1 MRYSGAVGM
10 PSDGNVPTPVRGDA
24 TETGSGDEILQV
36 RRLVKVYRGT
46 ATPAVDGIDFA
57 VRRGEIF
64 GLLGPNGAG
73 KTTVI
78 SIICTLLRPTSGSVI
93 LCSLDTSLRPARLRS
108 LFGLAPQEIAL
119 YPSLTARENLHYF
132 GSLYGLSG
140 RFLRR
145 RVEEC
150 LALVG
155 LSDRGGTRID
165 TFSGGMKRRANL
177 AAAILHTPR
186 VLFLDEP
193 TVGIDAQSRNLILEN
208 LKTLRDDGATIVYTT
223 HYMEEAENLCERVA
237 IMDRGKI
244 VAEGSPRSLVAAM
257 DGCTNLE
264 ETFLRLTGRHLRD

>member
-1 MRYSGAVGM
+1 M
-10 PSDGNVPTPVRGDA
+10 PFDGNVPTVLEPVRSGA
-24 TETGSGDEILQV
+24 TDMEAGEEILKV
-36 RRLVKVYRGT
+36 RRLVKVYRGA

-78 SIICTLLRPTSGSVI
+78 SILCTLLRPTSGSVI
-93 LCSLDTSLRPARLRS
+93 LCSQDPSLRPARLRS

-140 RFLRR
+140 RVLRR
-145 RVEEC
+145 RIEEC

-177 AAAILHTPR
+177 AAAILHSPR

-223 HYMEEAENLCERVA
+223 HYMEEAEILCERVA

-257 DGCTNLE
+257 EGCVNLE
-264 ETFLRLTGRHLRD
+264 ESFLRLTGRHLHD

>member
-1 MRYSGAVGM
+1 MASE
-10 PSDGNVPTPVRGDA
+10 SNVPTEREPVRGDA
-24 TETGSGDEILQV
+24 TGSGPGE
-36 RRLVKVYRGT
+36 LVKVYRG
-46 ATPAVDGIDFA
+46 AETPAVDGINF
-57 VRRGEIF
+57 VVSRGEIF

-78 SIICTLLRPTSGSVI
+78 SILCTLLRPTSGSVT
-93 LCSLDTSLRPARLRS
+93 LCSQDPSLHPARLRS

-119 YPSLTARENLHYF
+119 YPSLTARENLHSC

-140 RFLRR
+140 RALRSR
-145 RVEEC
+145 IEEC

-177 AAAILHTPR
+177 AAAVLHSPR

-193 TVGIDAQSRNLILEN
+193 TVGVDAQSRSLILDN
-208 LKTLRDDGATIVYTT
+208 LKALRDDGATIVYTT
-223 HYMEEAENLCERVA
+223 HYMEEAENLCDRVA
-237 IMDRGKI
+237 VMDYGKI

-257 DGCTNLE
+257 DGCANLE

>member
-1 MRYSGAVGM
+1 M
-10 PSDGNVPTPVRGDA
+10 PSDGNVPTGREPIRCDA
-24 TETGSGDEILQV
+24 AETGTGDEILQV

-78 SIICTLLRPTSGSVI
+78 SILCTLLRPTSGSVI
-93 LCSLDTSLRPARLRS
+93 LCSQDTSLRPARLQS

-140 RFLRR
+140 RVLRR
-145 RVEEC
+145 RIEEC

-177 AAAILHTPR
+177 AAAILHSPR

-223 HYMEEAENLCERVA
+223 HYMEEAENLCGRVA

-244 VAEGSPRSLVAAM
+244 IAEGSPRSLIAGM
-257 DGCTNLE
+257 DGCSNLE
-264 ETFLRLTGRHLRD
+264 ESFLRLTGRNLRD

>member
-1 MRYSGAVGM
+1 M
-10 PSDGNVPTPVRGDA
+10 PTDGNVPTGRDPVRGDA
-24 TETGSGDEILQV
+24 TDPGAGDEILKV
-36 RRLVKVYRGT
+36 RRLVKMYRGA
-46 ATPAVDGIDFA
+46 ATPAVDGVDFA
-57 VRRGEIF
+57 VMRGEIF

-73 KTTVI
+73 KTTVL
-78 SIICTLLRPTSGSVI
+78 SIICTLLKPTSGSVT
-93 LCSLDTSLRPARLRS
+93 LCSEDSSLRPARLRS

-140 RFLRR
+140 QVLRR
-145 RVEEC
+145 RIEEC

-193 TVGIDAQSRNLILEN
+193 TVGIDAQSRNMILEN
-208 LKTLRDDGATIVYTT
+208 LKTLRDAGATIVYTT
-223 HYMEEAENLCERVA
+223 HYMEEAESLCGRVA

-244 VAEGSPRSLVAAM
+244 VAEGSPRSLVAAT
-257 DGCTNLE
+257 DGCANLE
-264 ETFLRLTGRHLRD
+264 EAFLRLTGRHLRD

>member
-1 MRYSGAVGM
+1 M
-10 PSDGNVPTPVRGDA
+10 PSDGNVPTGSESFRSGAADTGAGD
-24 TETGSGDEILQV
+24 GILQV
-36 RRLVKVYRGT
+36 RRLVKVYRG
-46 ATPAVDGIDFA
+46 AAAPAVDGIDFA
-57 VRRGEIF
+57 VRQGEIF

-78 SIICTLLRPTSGSVI
+78 SIICTLLRATSGSVT
-93 LCSLDTSLRPARLRS
+93 LCSLDTERNPARLRS

-140 RFLRR
+140 RVLRR
-145 RVEEC
+145 RIEEC

-177 AAAILHTPR
+177 AAAILHAPR

-208 LKTLRDDGATIVYTT
+208 LKTLRDGGATIVYTT
-223 HYMEEAENLCERVA
+223 HYMEEAETLCERVA

-244 VAEGSPRSLVAAM
+244 IAEGSPRSLIAGM
-257 DGCTNLE
+257 DGCANLE
-264 ETFLRLTGRHLRD
+264 ESFLRLTGRHLRD

>member
-1 MRYSGAVGM
+1 M
-10 PSDGNVPTPVRGDA
+10 PSDGNVPAGREPVRGDA
-24 TETGSGDEILQV
+24 TETGAGEEILKV
-36 RRLVKVYRGT
+36 HRLVKVYRGA

-78 SIICTLLRPTSGSVI
+78 SILCALLRPTSGSVT
-93 LCSLDTSLRPARLRS
+93 LCSQDTQRSPARLRS

-140 RFLRR
+140 RVLRR
-145 RVEEC
+145 RIEEC

-177 AAAILHTPR
+177 AAAFLHSPR

-193 TVGIDAQSRNLILEN
+193 TVGIDAQSRSLILEN
-208 LKTLRDDGATIVYTT
+208 LKTLRDGGATIVYTT

-257 DGCTNLE
+257 DGCVNLE
-264 ETFLRLTGRHLRD
+264 ESFLRLTGRHLRD

>member
-1 MRYSGAVGM
+1 M
-10 PSDGNVPTPVRGDA
+10 PSGDSAPTGREPVRGDA
-24 TETGSGDEILQV
+24 ADMGAGDEILTV
-36 RRLVKVYRGT
+36 RRLVKVYRG
-46 ATPAVDGIDFA
+46 ASTPAVDGIDFA
-57 VRRGEIF
+57 VRRGEIY

-78 SIICTLLRPTSGSVI
+78 SIICTLLRPTSGSVT
-93 LCSLDTSLRPARLRS
+93 LCSQDTQRSPARLRS

-132 GSLYGLSG
+132 GSLYGMSG
-140 RFLRR
+140 QVLRGR
-145 RVEEC
+145 IEEC
-150 LALVG
+150 LAMVG
-155 LSDRGGTRID
+155 LSDRGRTRID

-177 AAAILHTPR
+177 AAAILHSPR

-208 LKTLRDDGATIVYTT
+208 LNTLRDDGVTIVYTT

-257 DGCTNLE
+257 DGCANLE
-264 ETFLRLTGRHLRD
+264 ESFLHLTGRHLRD

>member
-1 MRYSGAVGM
+1 M
-10 PSDGNVPTPVRGDA
+10 PSDGNVPPGREPVRRESTGTGD
-24 TETGSGDEILQV
+24 GDEILQV
-36 RRLVKVYRGT
+36 RRLVKVYRGA

-73 KTTVI
+73 KTTVL
-78 SIICTLLRPTSGSVI
+78 SIICTLLRPTSGSVT
-93 LCSLDTSLRPARLRS
+93 LCSQDTRQSPARLRG

-119 YPSLTARENLHYF
+119 YPSLTAWENLHYF

-140 RFLRR
+140 RILRKR
-145 RVEEC
+145 IEES

-155 LSDRGGTRID
+155 LSDRGDARID

-177 AAAILHTPR
+177 AAAILHSPR
-186 VLFLDEP
+186 ILFLDEP

-208 LKTLRDDGATIVYTT
+208 LRTLRNGGTTIVYTT
-223 HYMEEAENLCERVA
+223 HYMEEAETLCERVA

-244 VAEGSPRSLVAAM
+244 IADGSPRSLIAAV
-257 DGCTNLE
+257 DGCSNLE
-264 ETFLRLTGRHLRD
+264 ETFLCLTGRHLRD

>member
-1 MRYSGAVGM
+1 M
-10 PSDGNVPTPVRGDA
+10 PPGDNVPTVRKPVRDDA
-24 TETGSGDEILQV
+24 TETGAGDEILKV
-36 RRLVKVYRGT
+36 RRLVKVYRGA

-73 KTTVI
+73 KTTVL
-78 SIICTLLRPTSGSVI
+78 SIICTLLRPTSGSVTFH
-93 LCSLDTSLRPARLRS
+93 SQDTSLRPVRFRN

-140 RFLRR
+140 RELRKR
-145 RVEEC
+145 IEEC

-155 LSDRGGTRID
+155 LSDRGGDRID

-177 AAAILHTPR
+177 AGAILHSPR

-208 LKTLRDDGATIVYTT
+208 LRTLRNDGATIVYTT
-223 HYMEEAENLCERVA
+223 HYMEEAETLCERVA

-257 DGCTNLE
+257 EGCANLE
-264 ETFLRLTGRHLRD
+264 ESFLHLTGRNLRD

>member
-1 MRYSGAVGM
+1 M
-10 PSDGNVPTPVRGDA
+10 PSDGNLPMGKEPARDESTD
-24 TETGSGDEILQV
+24 TGAGDEILKV
-36 RRLVKVYRGT
+36 RRLVKVYRGS

-57 VRRGEIF
+57 VRQGEIF

-78 SIICTLLRPTSGSVI
+78 SIICTLLRPTGGSVT
-93 LCSLDTSLRPARLRS
+93 LCSMDAERSPARLRS

-140 RFLRR
+140 RILRGR
-145 RVEEC
+145 IEEC
-150 LALVG
+150 LGLVG
-155 LSDRGGTRID
+155 LSDSGGTRID

-177 AAAILHTPR
+177 AAAILHSPR
-186 VLFLDEP
+186 ILLLDEP

-208 LKTLRDDGATIVYTT
+208 LRTLRDGGTTIVYTT

-257 DGCTNLE
+257 NGCANLE
-264 ETFLRLTGRHLRD
+264 ETFLRLTGRQLRD

>member
-1 MRYSGAVGM
+1 M
-10 PSDGNVPTPVRGDA
+10 PSDGDVILEVRG
-24 TETGSGDEILQV
+24 
-36 RRLVKVYRGT
+36 LVKVYRGA
-46 ATPAVDGIDFA
+46 ATPAVDGVDFV

-73 KTTVI
+73 KTTVV
-78 SIICTLLRPTSGSVI
+78 SIICTLLRPTGGSVT
-93 LCSLDTSLRPARLRS
+93 LCSQDAQRSPARLRR

-119 YPSLTARENLHYF
+119 YPSLTARENLDYF

-140 RFLRR
+140 RVLRKR
-145 RVEEC
+145 IEEC

-177 AAAILHTPR
+177 AAAILHAPR

-208 LKTLRDDGATIVYTT
+208 LKTLRDAGSTIVYTT
-223 HYMEEAENLCERVA
+223 HYMEEAENLCGRVA
-237 IMDRGKI
+237 IMDRGRI

-257 DGCTNLE
+257 DGCASLE
-264 ETFLRLTGRHLRD
+264 ESFLRLTGRGLRD

>member
-1 MRYSGAVGM
+1 M
-10 PSDGNVPTPVRGDA
+10 PSDGDVPTGTEPVRDDA
-24 TETGSGDEILQV
+24 TDTGTEDEILKV
-36 RRLVKVYRGT
+36 RRLVKVYRGA

-78 SIICTLLRPTSGSVI
+78 SIVCTLLRPTSGNVI
-93 LCSLDTSLRPARLRS
+93 LCSQDTGRNPARLRS
-108 LFGLAPQEIAL
+108 LFGLAPQEISL

-132 GSLYGLSG
+132 GRLYGLSG
-140 RFLRR
+140 RVLRNR
-145 RVEEC
+145 IEEC

-177 AAAILHTPR
+177 AAAILHAPR

-208 LKTLRDDGATIVYTT
+208 LQSLRDNGATIVYTT
-223 HYMEEAENLCERVA
+223 HYMEEAENLCGRVA
-237 IMDRGKI
+237 IMDHGRI
-244 VAEGSPRSLVAAM
+244 IAEGSPRSLIAGM
-257 DGCTNLE
+257 DGCANLE

>member
-1 MRYSGAVGM
+1 MASE
-10 PSDGNVPTPVRGDA
+10 SNVPTEREPVRGDA
-24 TETGSGDEILQV
+24 TGSGAGDEILKV
-36 RRLVKVYRGT
+36 HRLMKVYHN
-46 ATPAVDGIDFA
+46 AETPAVDGIDFV

-78 SIICTLLRPTSGSVI
+78 SILCTLLRPTSGSVT
-93 LCSLDTSLRPARLRS
+93 LCSQDTQRSPARLRS

-140 RFLRR
+140 RVLRNR
-145 RVEEC
+145 IEEC

-177 AAAILHTPR
+177 AAAILHSPR

-193 TVGIDAQSRNLILEN
+193 TVGVDAQSRNLILDN
-208 LKTLRDDGATIVYTT
+208 LQALRDDGATIVYTT
-223 HYMEEAENLCERVA
+223 HYMEEAENLCDRVA
-237 IMDRGKI
+237 VMDCGKI

-257 DGCTNLE
+257 DGCANLE

>member
-1 MRYSGAVGM
+1 MAPG
-10 PSDGNVPTPVRGDA
+10 DNVPTVRKPARDDA
-24 TETGSGDEILQV
+24 TDTGAGDEILKV
-36 RRLVKVYRGT
+36 RRLVKVYRGA

-73 KTTVI
+73 KTTVL
-78 SIICTLLRPTSGSVI
+78 SIICTLLRPTSGSVTF
-93 LCSLDTSLRPARLRS
+93 CSQVTERS
-108 LFGLAPQEIAL
+108 PVRFRNLFGLAPQEIAL

-140 RFLRR
+140 RVLRKR
-145 RVEEC
+145 IEEC

-177 AAAILHTPR
+177 AGAILHSPR

-208 LKTLRDDGATIVYTT
+208 LRILRNDGATIVYTT
-223 HYMEEAENLCERVA
+223 HYMEEAETLCERVA

-257 DGCTNLE
+257 EGCASLE
-264 ETFLRLTGRHLRD
+264 ESFLHLTGRNLRD

>member
-1 MRYSGAVGM
+1 M
-10 PSDGNVPTPVRGDA
+10 PSDGNVPTVLEPVRSDA
-24 TETGSGDEILQV
+24 ADTEAGDEILKV
-36 RRLVKVYRGT
+36 RRLVKVYRGA

-57 VRRGEIF
+57 VKRGEIF

-73 KTTVI
+73 KTTVL
-78 SIICTLLRPTSGSVI
+78 SVICTLLRPPSGSVT
-93 LCSLDTSLRPARLRS
+93 LCSQDTERSPTRYRS

-119 YPSLTARENLHYF
+119 YPRLTARENLHYF
-132 GSLYGLSG
+132 GRLYGLSG
-140 RFLRR
+140 RVLRR
-145 RVEEC
+145 RTEEC
-150 LALVG
+150 LELVG

-177 AAAILHTPR
+177 AAAILHSPR

-237 IMDRGKI
+237 IMDRGRI
-244 VAEGSPRSLVAAM
+244 IAEGSPRSLVAAM
-257 DGCTNLE
+257 DGCVNLE
-264 ETFLRLTGRHLRD
+264 ESFLRLTGRHLRD

>member
-1 MRYSGAVGM
+1 M
-10 PSDGNVPTPVRGDA
+10 PSDGNVPMGTASVRGD
-24 TETGSGDEILQV
+24 TKDTGAGDEILNV
-36 RRLVKVYRGT
+36 RGLVKVYRGA
-46 ATPAVDGIDFA
+46 ATPAVDGIDFS
-57 VRRGEIF
+57 VRQGEIF

-78 SIICTLLRPTSGSVI
+78 SIICTLLRPTSGSVT
-93 LCSLDTSLRPARLRS
+93 LCAQDTGRNQARLRS

-132 GSLYGLSG
+132 GSLYGMSG
-140 RFLRR
+140 RVLRNR
-145 RVEEC
+145 IEEC

-177 AAAILHTPR
+177 AAAILHSPR
-186 VLFLDEP
+186 VLLLDEP

-223 HYMEEAENLCERVA
+223 HYMEEAETLCERVA

-244 VAEGSPRSLVAAM
+244 IAEGSPRSLVAAM
-257 DGCTNLE
+257 DGCVNLE
-264 ETFLRLTGRHLRD
+264 ESFLRLTGRHLRD

>member
-1 MRYSGAVGM
+1 M
-10 PSDGNVPTPVRGDA
+10 PSDGDVPTGTEPVPGDA
-24 TETGSGDEILQV
+24 TATGAADEILQV
-36 RRLVKVYRGT
+36 RRLVKAYRGA

-78 SIICTLLRPTSGSVI
+78 SIICTLLRPTSGSVT
-93 LCSLDTSLRPARLRS
+93 LCSQDTEGSPARLRS

-140 RFLRR
+140 RDLRR
-145 RVEEC
+145 RIEEC

-177 AAAILHTPR
+177 AAAILHSPR

-208 LKTLRDDGATIVYTT
+208 LKSLRDDGATIVYTT
-223 HYMEEAENLCERVA
+223 HYMEEAENLCGRVA

-244 VAEGSPRSLVAAM
+244 IAEGSPRSLIAGL
-257 DGCTNLE
+257 DGCANLE
-264 ETFLRLTGRHLRD
+264 ESFLRLTGRHLRD

>member
-1 MRYSGAVGM
+1 M
-10 PSDGNVPTPVRGDA
+10 PSDNNVPTGREPVRGDA
-24 TETGSGDEILQV
+24 TDTGDVDEILKV
-36 RRLVKVYRGT
+36 RRLVKMYRG
-46 ATPAVDGIDFA
+46 AAAPAVDGIDFA

-73 KTTVI
+73 KTTVL
-78 SIICTLLRPTSGSVI
+78 SIICTLLRPTSGDVT
-93 LCSLDTSLRPARLRS
+93 LCSQDMVRSPARSRS

-140 RFLRR
+140 RILRGR
-145 RVEEC
+145 IDEC

-177 AAAILHTPR
+177 AAAILHSPR

-244 VAEGSPRSLVAAM
+244 IAEGSPRSLITAM
-257 DGCTNLE
+257 DGCVNLE
-264 ETFLRLTGRHLRD
+264 ESFLSLTGRHLRD